1 MLLPEDSRDAT
12 QDDADSPV
20 NREHR
25 TAGTR
30 KRRWLMALCAIAL
43 MGVGA
48 SVAASLLWRSSVRA
62 RERQTFETAAANV
75 SGALETSLRRDTDFV
90 RSVRAVLSVQPNLSA
105 SGFDRWLSLLE
116 DRQGEPSGYG
126 ALIVKS
132 IPAAQLARF
141 QAQRDSNPAFRRLVG
156 GQLETIVPS
165 GRSLY
170 CLLSGGS
177 ANLTYS
183 PETARVLQGDWC
195 DPDSFIG
202 GYPHNGTTRAQFTQA
217 ITDSGGYGVY
227 SITLSNISS
236 LIIEVAAYRRGAP
249 LKTVA
254 ERRTAVL
261 GWVLGSFSAPALIR
275 SSLGDARHMSV
286 ALYHANPGLGDEFIG
301 RAGASV
307 GAGAF
312 THEVKL
318 QTDGTWIVKVSG
330 TPAVSGP
337 SADVQALA
345 LFIGGLVAST
355 LLFALVLVLG
365 RSRERAL
372 AMVEEKTVQLRHL
385 ALHDPLTGLPNRVLA
400 LDRAEQM
407 LARARREQ
415 LPVAALYV
423 DVDGFKDVNDSFG
436 HAAGDELLR
445 IVASRLES
453 VVREGDTAARLGGDE
468 FVVLVDGATL
478 EHGPETVAERLLE
491 ELRKPYDMHREIG
504 RELSLTASAGIAFG
518 LRVTAD
524 ELLRDADIALYA
536 AKAAGRDRHVLFES
550 GMRGALGDRLGTQ
563 ASPALPQPSG
573 R

>member
-1 MLLPEDSRDAT
+1 MLLPEDTRDAT
-12 QDDADSPV
+12 PEGADSPV
-20 NREHR
+20 DRER
-25 TAGTR
+25 RAAGTR
-30 KRRWLMALCAIAL
+30 RRRWLMALCAIAL
-43 MGVGA
+43 VGVGA
-48 SVAASLLWRSSVRA
+48 SVAGSMLWRSSVRA

-116 DRQGEPSGYG
+116 DRQGEPAGYG

-132 IPAAQLARF
+132 VPASQLASF
-141 QAQRDSNPAFRRLVG
+141 QAQRDSNPAFRKLVG
-156 GQLETIVPS
+156 GALESVAPS
-165 GRSLY
+165 GRAHY

-177 ANLTYS
+177 ADLTYN
-183 PETARVLQGDWC
+183 PEVARLLQSDWC
-195 DPDSFIG
+195 DPDSLLG
-202 GYPHNGTTRAQFTQA
+202 GYAQNGTTRAQFTQA

-227 SITLSNISS
+227 SITLSNVNS
-236 LIIEVAAYRRGAP
+236 LIIEVAAYRPGAP

-254 ERRTAVL
+254 ERRAAVL
-261 GWVLGSFSAPALIR
+261 GWVLGSFDTQSLIR
-275 SSLGDARHMSV
+275 SALGDARHMSV
-286 ALYHANPGLGDEFIG
+286 TLYHANPGLKPEFIG
-301 RAGASV
+301 QAGA
-307 GAGAF
+307 GTGAF

-337 SADVQALA
+337 SANLQALA
-345 LFIGGLVAST
+345 LFSVGMVASL

-372 AMVEEKTVQLRHL
+372 AMVEEKTGQLRHL
-385 ALHDPLTGLPNRVLA
+385 ALHDSLTGLPNRVLA

-468 FVVLVDGATL
+468 FVVLVDGTTL

-491 ELRKPYDMHREIG
+491 ELRKPYDMHGEIG

-518 LRVTAD
+518 LRGTAD

-536 AKAAGRDRHVLFES
+536 AKAAGRDRHVLFEPAMS
-550 GMRGALGDRLGTQ
+550 GALGEHMGSET
-563 ASPALPQPSG
+563 SPVQPQPSG